1 MLPTT
6 LTTTKMDVV
15 IMIKKYT
22 VDERGG
28 DTLHKNTTFKLRRQ
42 SRIGE
47 NEEDSQPVNPYTEKN
62 THSV

>member
-1 MLPTT
+1 
-6 LTTTKMDVV
+6 
-15 IMIKKYT
+15 MIKKYT

-28 DTLHKNTTFKLRRQ
+28 DTLHKNTTFMLRRQ

-62 THSV
+62 THRVCRKNYSM